1 MRISDWSSDVCSSDL
16 DALAVSGQG
25 AQAYGMLGPMRQPQA
40 LPEARLSELETRWAE
55 APLHEAEDANVLA
68 ARWET
73 LPKPLK
79 SEPRVVNAYAHRAA
93 DLRPADADARS
104 TQHATHP
111 ATAAARRP
119 ALRP

>member
-25 AQAYGMLGPMRQPQA
+25 AQAYGMLGPMRQQQA

-55 APLHEAEDANVLA
+55 ASLHEAEDANVLA
-68 ARWET
+68 DRWET

-79 SEPRVVNAYAHRAA
+79 SEPRVVIAYADRAA
-93 DLRPADADARS
+93 ELRWEDASARDRKS
-104 TQHATHP
+104 TRLNSSHQCASRMP
-111 ATAAARRP
+111 S
-119 ALRP
+119 